1 MMFKEDNFHG
11 YSWNRFAQNG
21 WKWEKDRS
29 LEKDDYD
36 VFSMTF
42 LVTYDV
48 KVYACVSRYS
58 GHLALEGHYGVMWLE
73 SEYEYD
79 RPHSID
85 ELEEMKQGMAYAED
99 NLLRIG
105 IPFSPDYKF
114 ISDAELKAAINAKLR
129 NKLNLEK
136 QENEDNE

>member
-1 MMFKEDNFHG
+1 MMFKEDNFKG

-29 LEKDDYD
+29 LEENDYD

-48 KVYACVSRYS
+48 KVYACVCRHS
-58 GHLALEGHYGVMWLE
+58 GNLALEGHYGVLWLE

-85 ELEEMKQGMAYAED
+85 ELEEMKQGMAYAEV

-114 ISDAELKAAINAKLR
+114 ISDAETKSAINTELR